1 MGKADEGAS
10 LLTLTT
16 LQKSLN
22 AQLDGL
28 YEEMVEI
35 RRHLHMNPEPSFKEK
50 KTPAFIASFYEKLGV
65 PIRTNVGGN
74 GVTACIEGGGPGPVV
89 ALRADFDA
97 LPIQDEKDVPYASQ
111 IPGVMH
117 ACGHDGHTAALLAAG
132 KVLYRNRE
140 KLKGSFV
147 MIHQHAEELSPGG
160 AKAMI
165 EDGCLEHVDAIFGTH
180 LWATEPVG
188 TVLCRPGPVMA
199 AADGFTIKVIGK
211 GGHGAIPH
219 DTKDAV
225 LIGSQIVTALQHIVS
240 RRVNPVQ
247 PAVISAGS
255 FTAENPFNAIADQ
268 AVISGTVR
276 SFDESVRGLLEAE
289 IEAVVKG
296 ICSMHS
302 ASYEYRFKRG
312 YPAVVN
318 HPEEAAHAAAAAAE
332 TDGVTKVVEGEPQM
346 AGEDFSYYLQHTKG
360 AFFFTGAALE
370 NAETIYPHHHP
381 KFDFNEKA
389 MLTAAKVLI
398 GAAVSYP
405 R

>member
-1 MGKADEGAS
+1 M
-10 LLTLTT
+10 
-16 LQKSLN
+16 
-22 AQLDGL
+22 
-28 YEEMVEI
+28 
-35 RRHLHMNPEPSFKEK
+35 
-50 KTPAFIASFYEKLGV
+50 
-65 PIRTNVGGN
+65 
-74 GVTACIEGGGPGPVV
+74 

-117 ACGHDGHTAALLAAG
+117 ACGHDGHTAALLAVG

-160 AKAMI
+160 AKSMI

-188 TVLCRPGPVMA
+188 TVLCRPGAVMA

-255 FTAENPFNAIADQ
+255 FIAENPFNAIADQ

-276 SFDESVRGLLEAE
+276 SFDESVRSLLEAE
-289 IEAVVKG
+289 IEAVVKESVPCTPLPMNIVSSAVIPPSLIILRKRRTLRQPQRKQTASRRSLKESRRWPERIFPI
-296 ICSMHS
+296 ICSIQ
-302 ASYEYRFKRG
+302 K
-312 YPAVVN
+312 
-318 HPEEAAHAAAAAAE
+318 AH
-332 TDGVTKVVEGEPQM
+332 
-346 AGEDFSYYLQHTKG
+346 FSLR
-360 AFFFTGAALE
+360 APL
-370 NAETIYPHHHP
+370 
-381 KFDFNEKA
+381 
-389 MLTAAKVLI
+389 
-398 GAAVSYP
+398 
-405 R
+405 